1 MNKTKDLSRAERFEI
16 AILLGKKYSLRAIGK
31 ALGRGKST
39 ISYEISTNR
48 TKGIYDPLKAD
59 QKARV
64 RKRMRRLQFSKIEEN
79 PELKKFIVEKLK
91 VHWNPDEIA
100 GYVKKNQKGY
110 PWYVSKTAI
119 YEWLR
124 TSRGERYC
132 SLLYSKRR
140 YVKKQRKK
148 TKRVII
154 PNRVDI
160 SRRSMGA
167 EHKTRYGHWEK
178 DAVVSR
184 KGISAS
190 LAVAK
195 ERKSRLVTARKVRNM
210 SPVDHEIATKKML
223 GCMKAFSIT
232 RDNGI
237 ENMHHEKNP
246 VPSFFCEAYSSWQK
260 GAIENANKLLR
271 SFFPKGTNFRLVT
284 QKEIDVAVR
293 IINEKPRKILGYRS
307 ALEVAE
313 KAGIIKGIKR
323 GVS

>member
-1 MNKTKDLSRAERFEI
+1 MKNKKDLSRAERFEI
-16 AILLGKKYSLRAIGK
+16 AILLERKYSLRSIAK
-31 ALGRGKST
+31 ALDRGKST
-39 ISYEISTNR
+39 ISYEISMNSTR
-48 TKGIYDPLKAD
+48 GKYDPLKAD
-59 QKARV
+59 LKARL
-64 RKRMRRLQFSKIEEN
+64 RKRMRKLQFSKIEES
-79 PELKKFIVEKLK
+79 PRLKKFVIEKLK
-91 VHWNPDEIA
+91 AHWNPDEIA
-100 GYVKKNQKGY
+100 GYVKENQKKY

-132 SLLYSKRR
+132 AFLYSKRR
-140 YVKKQRKK
+140 YVKKRGKK

-160 SRRSMGA
+160 SSRSRGA
-167 EHKTRYGHWEK
+167 DTRARYGHWEK

-184 KGISAS
+184 KGISTS

-195 ERKSRLVTARKVRNM
+195 ERKSRLITARKVKNM
-210 SPVDHEIATKKML
+210 SPVDHEQATRKML
-223 GCMKAFSIT
+223 EGMKALSIT

-284 QKEIDVAVR
+284 QKEIDDAVKL
-293 IINEKPRKILGYRS
+293 INEKPRKILGYRS

-313 KAGIIKGIKR
+313 KAGIIKSIKS